1 MYPTCRTDGVWRSL
15 VARPLWERKV
25 VGSNPATPTI
35 TGDKIALW
43 GASAVRLLC
52 KLRVCVFISAGRDPL
67 RTHQRMQQNT
77 TRQPQGDRTVK
88 SAVENL
94 NPTRVRLTVEVPFE
108 ELKPSLDAAYKKI
121 NQQVSVPGFRKG
133 KIPARVIDQR
143 FGRGAVLEEAV
154 NDALPKFYTEAVN
167 EGELNPLG
175 QPEVDITE
183 LKDNELLA
191 FTAEVDIRPAI
202 EIPDYSGIEVTVD
215 SVEVSDEDIDQSIEQ
230 LRDRFATTS
239 AVERAAAE
247 GDVVV
252 IDLEAKVDGE
262 VLEDGVAQG
271 VTYTIGSGELLDGID
286 EAVTGLEAGGSTTFT
301 SELKGGSAQ
310 GKEAEVS
317 VEVSEVKARELP
329 ELDDDFA
336 QLASEFDTLEE
347 LRADSRK
354 RLERTKKFEQATQ
367 AQEKV
372 LDALLELVEVPIPEK
387 LLEDEVNTRK
397 HNLEHHQLGQMGL
410 NLESYLQMQGKTAEE
425 FDAELKEQAEKGIR
439 TQFVL
444 DELVNKEQLSV
455 GQEELTEH
463 LMRRAQSSGMSPDQ
477 FAQAV
482 VEGGQVPMLVGEVAR
497 GKALA
502 VVVEAAKVVDDK
514 GETVDLDDEDETGET
529 VEATSEEGA
538 EAAAEETQ
546 AEGDKQDK
554 AES

>member
-1 MYPTCRTDGVWRSL
+1 M
-15 VARPLWERKV
+15 
-25 VGSNPATPTI
+25 
-35 TGDKIALW
+35 
-43 GASAVRLLC
+43 
-52 KLRVCVFISAGRDPL
+52 
-67 RTHQRMQQNT
+67 
-77 TRQPQGDRTVK
+77 K

-317 VEVSEVKARELP
+317 VQVSEVKARELP

-336 QLASEFDTLEE
+336 QLASEFDTLED

-387 LLEDEVNTRK
+387 LLEDEINTRK
-397 HNLEHHQLGQMGL
+397 HNLENHQLAQMGL

-538 EAAAEETQ
+538 ETAEAAAEETQ

>member
-1 MYPTCRTDGVWRSL
+1 MGAEGRRFESGHPDHPQTSRSRCGARHACGYYASCASVSFNRTRVRCDATAHRS
-15 VARPLWERKV
+15 R
-25 VGSNPATPTI
+25 TPHV
-35 TGDKIALW
+35 
-43 GASAVRLLC
+43 S
-52 KLRVCVFISAGRDPL
+52 
-67 RTHQRMQQNT
+67 
-77 TRQPQGDRTVK
+77 PQGDPTVK

-133 KIPARVIDQR
+133 KIPARIIDQR

-154 NDALPKFYTEAVN
+154 NEALPKFYTDAVN

-183 LKDNELLA
+183 LKDNELLT

-215 SVEVSDEDIDQSIEQ
+215 SVEVSDEDIDKSVEQ
-230 LRDRFATTS
+230 LRERFATTTP
-239 AVERAAAE
+239 VERAAAE
-247 GDVVV
+247 GDIVV

-262 VLEDGVAQG
+262 VLEDGVATG

-286 EAVTGLEAGGSTTFT
+286 EAVTGLEAGGDATFT

-317 VEVSEVKARELP
+317 VKVSEVKARELP

-347 LRADSRK
+347 MRADSRT
-354 RLERTKKFEQATQ
+354 RLERSKKFEQATQ

-387 LLEDEVNTRK
+387 LLQDEINTRK
-397 HNLEHHQLGQMGL
+397 HNLEHHQLAQMGL
-410 NLESYLQMQGKTAEE
+410 NLDSYLQMQDKTAEE
-425 FDAELKEQAEKGIR
+425 FEAELKEQAEKGIR

-514 GETVDLDDEDETGET
+514 GETVDLDDEEDETGET
-529 VEATSEEGA
+529 VEVTSEAAEKPA
-538 EAAAEETQ
+538 EAATEAAEEP
-546 AEGDKQDK
+546 AEPQEKQDK